1 MKLWAILPELVLAG
15 LCLGLVPVAGFAKG
29 RWRVLPNVIAVSGL
43 VACLVLTARMLPWAP
58 VSAFDGAYAVDGFAH
73 VFKLMIFAGSL
84 LTLLTL
90 GAYFRGKT
98 QLAHAPV
105 AVLFT
110 TLGSV
115 ALASSLDLG
124 LIVLFLQMLSMGI
137 YVLCALVRS
146 DFRALEAAIKYFIYG
161 AVALSIMAYGL
172 TFLYGMTGSLDLRVI
187 RAALLGGEGDALWIG
202 LAFLMVLVGY
212 GFEMTMVPFHPWA
225 PDVFEGAT
233 APISGF
239 VSVVPKLAAFAGL
252 LRFLMQGLPVE
263 ASSWPPVI
271 AVLAAATMTLGNL
284 VALWQFS
291 LKRLLAYS
299 SIAQAGYVLM
309 AVAVAA
315 RTGSALPAVGYY
327 LVAFL
332 FMNLGAFAV
341 VSHLERTLGS
351 DSFEALRG
359 LARRAPGPAA
369 VFAVMLLSLA
379 GFPPL
384 AGFAGKIFVLEAA
397 LDGSMAWLAALGALN
412 MAVGLYYYARVIA
425 EMYMRD
431 PVYDYPLPRRL
442 GFTLTY
448 ALTLAGTLLLGVFP
462 GPVLEVMQAL
472 SRLLTL

>member
-15 LCLGLVPVAGFAKG
+15 LCLGLVPVAGVAKG
-29 RWRVLPNVIAVSGL
+29 RWRMAPGVVAASGL
-43 VACLVLTARMLPWAP
+43 IACIVLTARMLPWIP
-58 VSAFDGAYAVDGFAH
+58 VSVFEGTYAVDGFAN

-84 LTLLTL
+84 LTLFIL

-98 QLAHAPV
+98 QQAHAPV

-115 ALASSLDLG
+115 GLASSLDLG

-146 DFRALEAAIKYFIYG
+146 DDRALEAAIKYFIYG
-161 AVALSIMAYGL
+161 AVALAVMAYGL

-187 RAALLGGEGDALWIG
+187 RTSLAEGGDPLWIG
-202 LAFLMVLVGY
+202 LVLLVVLVGY

-239 VSVVPKLAAFAGL
+239 ISVVPKIAAFAGL
-252 LRFLMQGLPVE
+252 LRFLVQGLPVDP
-263 ASSWPPVI
+263 SHWPLVV
-271 AVLAAATMTLGNL
+271 AVFAALTMTLGNL
-284 VALWQFS
+284 VALWQFA

-309 AVAVAA
+309 AVAVAERA
-315 RTGSALPAVGYY
+315 STALPAAGYY
-327 LVAFL
+327 LAAFL

-341 VSHLERTLGS
+341 VAHLERTLGS
-351 DSFEALRG
+351 DSFAALRG
-359 LARRAPGPAA
+359 LHRRAPGPAA
-369 VFAVMLLSLA
+369 ILALSLLSLA

-384 AGFAGKIFVLEAA
+384 AGFAGKVVVLEAA
-397 LDGSMAWLAALGALN
+397 LDGGMAWLAVIGIVN
-412 MAVGLYYYARVIA
+412 MAVALYYYARIIMV
-425 EMYMRD
+425 MYMRA
-431 PVYDYPLPRRL
+431 PVYDYPLPARF
-442 GFTLTY
+442 GY
-448 ALTLAGTLLLGVFP
+448 ALAYGLAGAGTLLLGVVP
-462 GPVLEVMQAL
+462 GPALEVMQTLAE
-472 SRLLTL
+472 LLQ

>member
-15 LCLGLVPVAGFAKG
+15 LCLGLVPVAGFARG
-29 RWRVLPNVIAVSGL
+29 RWRALPGVVVASGL

-58 VSAFDGAYAVDGFAH
+58 VAVFEGTYAVDGFSC

-84 LTLLTL
+84 LTLFVL

-98 QLAHAPV
+98 QVAHAPV
-105 AVLFT
+105 AVLFA

-115 ALASSLDLG
+115 GLASSLDLG
-124 LIVLFLQMLSMGI
+124 LIVLFLQMLSMAI
-137 YVLCALVRS
+137 YVLCALIRS

-161 AVALSIMAYGL
+161 AVALAIMAYGL

-187 RAALLGGEGDALWIG
+187 RAALASGGGDPLWVG
-202 LAFLMVLVGY
+202 LALFMVLAGY

-233 APISGF
+233 APIAGF
-239 VSVVPKLAAFAGL
+239 VSVVPKIAAFAGL
-252 LRFLMQGLPVE
+252 LRFLVQGLPVDP
-263 ASSWPPVI
+263 SHWPLIV
-271 AVLAAATMTLGNL
+271 AVLAVLTMTLGNL

-309 AVAVAA
+309 AVAVAES
-315 RTGSALPAVGYY
+315 TGRALPAAGYY
-327 LVAFL
+327 LAAFL

-359 LARRAPGPAA
+359 LHERAPGPAA
-369 VFAVMLLSLA
+369 VLAVSLLSLA

-384 AGFAGKIFVLEAA
+384 AGFAGKVVVLGAA
-397 LDGSMAWLAALGALN
+397 MDGGMTWLAVIGIVN
-412 MAVGLYYYARVIA
+412 MAVAVYYYARVLM

-448 ALTLAGTLLLGVFP
+448 GLALAGTILLGVVP
-462 GPVLEVMQAL
+462 GPVLAVMQAL
-472 SRLLTL
+472 TELLR

>member
-29 RWRVLPNVIAVSGL
+29 RWRVVPGVVAASGL

-58 VSAFDGAYAVDGFAH
+58 ISVFEGTYAVDGFAN
-73 VFKLMIFAGSL
+73 VFKLMIFSGSL
-84 LTLLTL
+84 LTLFLL
-90 GAYFRGKT
+90 GAYFRGNT
-98 QLAHAPV
+98 QQAHAPV
-105 AVLFT
+105 AILFT

-115 ALASSLDLG
+115 GLASSLDLA

-161 AVALSIMAYGL
+161 AVALAVMAYGL

-187 RAALLGGEGDALWIG
+187 RSSLAAGSGDPLWIG
-202 LAFLMVLVGY
+202 LVLLVVLVGY

-239 VSVVPKLAAFAGL
+239 VSVVPKIAAFAGL
-252 LRFLMQGLPVE
+252 LRFLVQGLP
-263 ASSWPPVI
+263 ADPSHWPIVMAI
-271 AVLAAATMTLGNL
+271 LAALTMTLGNL

-309 AVAVAA
+309 AVAVAEQA
-315 RTGSALPAVGYY
+315 NGALPAAGYY
-327 LVAFL
+327 LAAFL

-359 LARRAPGPAA
+359 LSARAPGPAA
-369 VFAVMLLSLA
+369 VLALSLLSLA

-384 AGFAGKIFVLEAA
+384 AGFAGKVVVLEAA
-397 LDGSMAWLAALGALN
+397 LDGGMAWLAVIGIVN
-412 MAVGLYYYARVIA
+412 MAIGLYYYARVIM

-431 PVYDYPLPRRL
+431 PVYDYPLPSRF
-442 GFTLTY
+442 GYALTY
-448 ALTLAGTLLLGVFP
+448 ALAGAGTIALGVVP
-462 GPVLEVMQAL
+462 GPVLDVMQAL
-472 SRLLTL
+472 TELLQ

>member
-15 LCLGLVPVAGFAKG
+15 LCLGLVPVAGLAKG
-29 RWRVLPNVIAVSGL
+29 RWRAVPGVVAASGL
-43 VACLVLTARMLPWAP
+43 IACLVLTARMLPWAP
-58 VSAFDGAYAVDGFAH
+58 VSVFEGTYAVDGFAN
-73 VFKLMIFAGSL
+73 VFKLLIFAGSL
-84 LTLLTL
+84 LTLFLL

-98 QLAHAPV
+98 QQAHAPV

-115 ALASSLDLG
+115 GLASSLDLG

-161 AVALSIMAYGL
+161 AVALAVMAYGL
-172 TFLYGMTGSLDLRVI
+172 TFLYGMTGSLDLRAI
-187 RAALLGGEGDALWIG
+187 RSSLASGNGDPLWIG
-202 LAFLMVLVGY
+202 LVLLVVLVGY

-239 VSVVPKLAAFAGL
+239 ISVVPKLAAFAGL
-252 LRFLMQGLPVE
+252 LRFLVQGLPV
-263 ASSWPPVI
+263 APSNWPLIV
-271 AVLAAATMTLGNL
+271 AVLAAVTMTLGNL
-284 VALWQFS
+284 VALWQFA

-309 AVAVAA
+309 AVAVAENA
-315 RTGSALPAVGYY
+315 SGALPAAGYY
-327 LVAFL
+327 LAAFL

-341 VSHLERTLGS
+341 VAHLERTLGS

-359 LARRAPGPAA
+359 LHRRAPGPAA
-369 VFAVMLLSLA
+369 VLALSLLSLA

-384 AGFAGKIFVLEAA
+384 AGFAGKVVVLEAA
-397 LDGSMAWLAALGALN
+397 LDGDMAWLAIIGIIN
-412 MAVGLYYYARVIA
+412 MAVALYYYARVMM

-431 PVYDYPLPRRL
+431 PVYDYPLPPHF
-442 GFTLTY
+442 GYTLTY
-448 ALTLAGTLLLGVFP
+448 GLTLAGTVLLGVFP
-462 GPVLEVMQAL
+462 GPVLSVMQAL
-472 SRLLTL
+472 AELLH